1 MYLGKV
7 DISPGATEMYDDN
20 YKRYD
25 GIISVIISSW
35 QIRQFR
41 LYSKS
46 LLGDIEIL
54 ADI

>member
-7 DISPGATEMYDDN
+7 DISPRATEMYDDN

-25 GIISVIISSW
+25 STISVIISSW
-35 QIRQFR
+35 QIRQFQ

-46 LLGDIEIL
+46 LLNGMEIIT
-54 ADI
+54 DT